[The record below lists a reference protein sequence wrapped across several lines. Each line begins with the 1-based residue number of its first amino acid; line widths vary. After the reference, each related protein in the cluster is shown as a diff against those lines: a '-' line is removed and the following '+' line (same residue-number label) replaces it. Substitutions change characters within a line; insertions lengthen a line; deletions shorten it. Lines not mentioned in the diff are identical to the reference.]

1 MSITTAQ
8 IREHIRAFAQKS
20 RSPHM
25 IQDFLRL
32 VITRVLQDK
41 ILLGLLIVGVLGIV
55 VSGMNSQEEP
65 PLKQQAAG
73 TAGINETTAASRDG
87 LTQNQ
92 DDQSTQEQNAQVDA
106 SKLKPEL
113 ACEFVKWWAGSAM
126 DYSAGSAA
134 RNHKEAFRWMTAEA
148 AGTFQTYFW
157 SPAISS
163 GITSGRLIAAFQPI
177 AVRAEAIN
185 PDGSIVVGLSG
196 TLVLQSNGRPITE
209 PILADFLVRQE
220 QDGLRVIALY
230 NKTTAYPGNTVF

>member
-1 MSITTAQ
+1 MSITTTQ
-8 IREHIRAFAQKS
+8 IRESIQAFAQKS
-20 RSPHM
+20 QSPRM

-32 VITRVLQDK
+32 VITRILQDK

-55 VSGMNSQEEP
+55 VSGMNSQNEP

-73 TAGINETTAASRDG
+73 NTGQNETIASSHNGQTPSDNQSSQ
-87 LTQNQ
+87 TQ
-92 DDQSTQEQNAQVDA
+92 AQAGVP
-106 SKLKPEL
+106 KLRSEL

-126 DYSAGSAA
+126 DYSSQSAA
-134 RNHKEAFRWMTAEA
+134 RNHQEAFRWMTPEA
-148 AGTFQTYFW
+148 AEQFQMYFW
-157 SPAISS
+157 SPSISS

-177 AVRAEAIN
+177 AIQAEAIN

-196 TLVLQSNGRPITE
+196 TMVLQGNGSPITE

-220 QDGLRVIALY
+220 ADGLRVVALY